1 MISMQ
6 RDMMGKVDNMQEQMR
21 NKRRKVKI
29 LRKIKSK
36 C

>member
-1 MISMQ
+1 MQ
-6 RDMMGKVDNMQEQMR
+6 RDIMGKVSNMQEQMR
-21 NKRRKVKI
+21 NKREVNT

>member
-6 RDMMGKVDNMQEQMR
+6 RDIMGKVDNMQEQMR
-21 NKRRKVKI
+21 NKRREVKI

>member
-1 MISMQ
+1 MTSMQ
-6 RDMMGKVDNMQEQMR
+6 RDIMGKVNNMQEQMR
-21 NKRRKVKI
+21 NKRKVKT

>member
-1 MISMQ
+1 MQ